1 MYLSLDP
8 IGSFSTEK
16 KKHYQTPLQPTADSG
31 TSGVITLKSNL
42 NYEQALDDL
51 EGFERIW
58 VIFWFH
64 ENDGWRPKVL
74 PPRYDKKVGVFA
86 TRSPHRPNPIGISC
100 VKLTK
105 IDGRKIYIEDHDL
118 LDATPVYDIKPYVPY
133 ADSYPHAATG
143 WLKEIPAPMQIE
155 VGNECAASFAWV
167 KEHSGLDILAD
178 VLAILKKKAYPSPSN
193 RIKQIDKQT
202 HVLAFKSWRVTYS
215 MQDEQNKILLT
226 SLQSGY
232 LNDIPLEQRGDDYA
246 LHQEFLKR
254 S

>member
-8 IGSFSTEK
+8 IGTFATEK
-16 KKHYQTPLQPTADSG
+16 KKHYQVPLQPTADSG

-42 NYEQALDDL
+42 NYEQALEDL

-133 ADSYPHAATG
+133 ADSYPHAKTG
-143 WLKEIPAPMQIE
+143 WLKEIPVPMQIE
-155 VGNECAASFAWV
+155 VSNACVASATWI

-178 VLAILKKKAYPSPSN
+178 VFAILKKKAYPSPSN
-193 RIKQIDKQT
+193 RIKQVDQEK
-202 HVLAFKSWRVTYS
+202 HVLAFKSWRITYLLLE
-215 MQDEQNKILLT
+215 EQNKILLT
-226 SLQSGY
+226 SIESGY
-232 LNDIPLEQRGDDYA
+232 LADVSPEQRGDDYA
-246 LHQEFLKR
+246 LHQEFLKLT
-254 S
+254 